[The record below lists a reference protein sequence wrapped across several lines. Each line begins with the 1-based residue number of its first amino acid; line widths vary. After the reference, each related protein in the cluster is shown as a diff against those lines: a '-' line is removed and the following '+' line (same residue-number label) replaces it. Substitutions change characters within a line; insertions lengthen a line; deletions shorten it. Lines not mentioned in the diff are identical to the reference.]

1 MNALEIKGLTKKYKN
16 FSISNLNLT
25 VPSGSIVGL
34 IGENG
39 AGKSTTFKL
48 ILDMIEKD
56 NGSITLLGKDH
67 KDGLHL
73 IKEDIGV
80 VLDEIGI
87 PESFST
93 KEINKIMQYTYKR
106 WNSKLFQ
113 HYLEKMKIPQNKIFK
128 QFSRGMKMKLS
139 IAIAL
144 SHQAK
149 LLLLDEPTS
158 GLDPVIRDEIVNIFY
173 DFTRDET
180 HSILIS
186 SHIVSDLEKLCDY
199 IAFLHNGSI
208 ILFEEKDILR
218 EQFGIIQC
226 NKDELKQI
234 NESAIK
240 GKKQLTYG
248 FELLVKREQ
257 VSKHFQ
263 ILPVD
268 IEQLFLFMVKGG

>member
-1 MNALEIKGLTKKYKN
+1 MNALEIKGLTKRYKS
-16 FSISNLNLT
+16 FSINNLNLT

-48 ILDMIEKD
+48 ILDIIAND
-56 NGSITLLGKDH
+56 SGSINILGKSH
-67 KDGLHL
+67 KENLQL

-80 VLDEIGI
+80 VLDELGI
-87 PESFST
+87 PETFST
-93 KEINKIMQYTYKR
+93 KEINKIMSYTYKN
-106 WNSKLFQ
+106 WDSKLFI

-128 QFSRGMKMKLS
+128 EFSRGMKMKLS

-144 SHQAK
+144 SHHAK

-186 SHIVSDLEKLCDY
+186 SHIVSDLDKLCDY
-199 IAFLHNGSI
+199 IAFLHEGSI
-208 ILFEEKDILR
+208 ILFEEKDILK
-218 EQFGIIQC
+218 EQYGVIQC
-226 NKDELKQI
+226 SDAEIKQI
-234 NESAIK
+234 DESAII
-240 GKKQLTYG
+240 GKRKLSYG
-248 FELLVKREQ
+248 YELLVRREQ
-257 VSKHFQ
+257 TAKKYE